1 MERHYK
7 NEIRILSQLLAAQG
21 ILYIFPTFEK
31 IGEFGVNIIKSISG
45 VMQCSICLVNHE
57 KPVGDIFEGSEKL
70 SAAMK
75 NGSKEDCNSILPS
88 EENLLVFYLQTIS
101 YFFGYVLVSVSNPHE
116 FELFRPAVS
125 NFINIIAIH
134 MENNWQKTQIEL
146 CKEHLEEQVR
156 KRTDELLVEIAER
169 KRVQEELISSEALLN
184 ATLDSIP
191 DIIGIQNTDHTILR
205 YNQAGYKFL
214 NLTPEKVHGKRCYE
228 LMGLKEICENCASEK
243 AMKTMMMEQVER
255 YIPEYD
261 IYMDCRSNPV
271 FNEKGEIIFIVE
283 QLRDITERKNSE
295 KTMRKSE
302 LQYRTILQTA
312 LDGFC
317 VIDLEGHFIDVNES
331 FCAMTGYS
339 RDELLEMKLHD
350 VELQEKEEETL
361 RHIKKVVEYGSDR
374 FETRH
379 RGKDGQI
386 IELDISVNFIPGE
399 GRLFV
404 FLRDITGR
412 NMSQNKQKK
421 LQEQLSQ
428 AQKLESVGRLAGGVA
443 HDFNNILGII
453 LSCVELSLEQVTC
466 KDPVFDNLVRIRNAV
481 ERSANLVRQLL
492 AFARKQIITPVV
504 LNLNDTVE
512 DMLKMLRR
520 LIGEDIDLM
529 WKPSSGLNQ
538 VKVDPSQID
547 QILANLIVNARDA
560 IDGVGRVTVGTGNAV
575 FDTVYCSEHPGF
587 MPGEYVMLSVSDN
600 GCGMDSET
608 LANIFEPFFT
618 TKRAGKGTGLGLAT
632 VYGIV
637 RQNNGFITVHSEPS
651 VGSTFNIYLPRY
663 TDKIALNQ
671 EKEQAEIIAKGT
683 ETVMLVEDEPLLL
696 EGAKGIVK
704 KLGYTVL
711 SAITPFEAISLAE
724 KYDGK
729 IHLLITDVIMPEM
742 NGRELAE
749 RLMSLYPDL
758 RCLFMSGYT
767 ADVIAHHGILDKGVH
782 FIQKPFS
789 RKDLAKSVRKAL
801 EQK

>member
-1 MERHYK
+1 METHYK
-7 NEIRILSQLLAAQG
+7 NEIRILSQLLSAQG
-21 ILYIFPTFEK
+21 ILYIFPTLEK
-31 IGEFGVNIIKSISG
+31 IGEFGVNVIKSISG

-57 KPVGDIFEGSEKL
+57 KPLGDIFEGTENL
-70 SAAMK
+70 SAALK
-75 NGSKEDCNSILPS
+75 NGSEEDCKFLLPL

-101 YFFGYVLVSVSNPHE
+101 HFFGYVLVSVSNPHE

-134 MENNWQKTQIEL
+134 IENTWQKTQIEL
-146 CKEHLEEQVR
+146 YKEHLEDQVK

-169 KRVQEELISSEALLN
+169 ERVQEELISSEALLN

-191 DIIGIQNTDHTILR
+191 DIIGIQNIDHTILR

-228 LMGLKEICENCASEK
+228 LMGRGEICENCASEK
-243 AMKTMMMEQVER
+243 AMKTMMLEQVEI

-261 IYMDCRSNPV
+261 IYLDCRSNPV
-271 FNEKGEIIFIVE
+271 FNEKGEVVFIVE
-283 QLRDITERKNSE
+283 QLRDITERKHAEEN
-295 KTMRKSE
+295 MRKSE
-302 LQYRTILQTA
+302 VHYRTILQTA

-317 VIDLEGHFIDVNES
+317 VIDLEGHFIDVNEAY
-331 FCAMTGYS
+331 CNMAGYS
-339 RDELLEMKLHD
+339 RDELLEMTLND
-350 VELQEKEEETL
+350 VEFQEGKEEIL
-361 RHIKKVVEYGSDR
+361 RHIKKVIENGSDR
-374 FETRH
+374 FESRH
-379 RGKDGQI
+379 RSKDGQI
-386 IELDISVNFIPGE
+386 IELDISVNCLPGE

-404 FLRDITGR
+404 FLRDITGQK
-412 NMSQNKQKK
+412 MAHDKQKK

-428 AQKLESVGRLAGGVA
+428 AQKMESVGRLAGGVA

-453 LSCVELSLEQVTC
+453 LSCVELSLDQVTC
-466 KDPVFDNLVRIRNAV
+466 KDPVFDNLVRVRNAV

-520 LIGEDIDLM
+520 LIGEDIDLI
-529 WKPSSGLNQ
+529 WKPSSGLKQ
-538 VKVDPSQID
+538 VMVDPSQID
-547 QILANLIVNARDA
+547 QILANLLVNARDA

-575 FDTVYCSEHPGF
+575 FDEVYCSEHPGF
-587 MPGEYVMLSVSDN
+587 MPGDYVRLSVSDN
-600 GCGMDSET
+600 GCGMDSAT

-618 TKRAGKGTGLGLAT
+618 TKRSGKGTGLGLAT

-637 RQNNGFITVHSEPS
+637 RQNNGFITVYSEPS
-651 VGSTFNIYLPRY
+651 LGSTFNIYLPQY
-663 TDKIALNQ
+663 TDKTTLDQA
-671 EKEQAEIIAKGT
+671 KEQAETIAGGK
-683 ETVMLVEDEPLLL
+683 ETVMLVEDEPMLL
-696 EGAKGIVK
+696 EGAKAIVK

-711 SAITPFEAISLAE
+711 TAITPFEAMSLAE
-724 KYDGK
+724 KYDGE

-742 NGRELAE
+742 NGRELAD

-789 RKDLAKSVRKAL
+789 IKDLAKSVRKAL
-801 EQK
+801 E